1 LVFDPRI
8 PIVVHDRD
16 AHLWRETPRS
26 PKGCAYPRPE
36 LVGTADQYEAAGA
49 AGSVLLERVTP
60 SRAKLAE
67 HSQKV
72 ACAEVL
78 LAAGLRTTEER
89 LPFLGAAAGLYEQ
102 AGVLYAA
109 AGLHSVVR
117 ELEQR
122 QRRVITEGERLLRS
136 VDWDGP
142 SGEQMIGQL
151 AIRDSWPLKFLGD
164 QGRLVLLRVAE
175 RRTAQYALSVLVADP
190 TTTERALQIVASRP
204 AVQQLEVLDTLDLD
218 NPWFRE
224 RLANSTGAARL
235 RCRATRWSSGQT
247 WRTAPLPA

>member
-1 LVFDPRI
+1 
-8 PIVVHDRD
+8 
-16 AHLWRETPRS
+16 
-26 PKGCAYPRPE
+26 
-36 LVGTADQYEAAGA
+36 
-49 AGSVLLERVTP
+49 
-60 SRAKLAE
+60 
-67 HSQKV
+67 
-72 ACAEVL
+72 
-78 LAAGLRTTEER
+78 
-89 LPFLGAAAGLYEQ
+89 LGAAAGLYEQ

-235 RCRATRWSSGQT
+235 LSGHRVSLALAQRWRDCDLARLRAMAEREVGSQGLGNEWLAPIVVSLATRAVATRCDGPELPRRLIDYARAELPTQAMKVKNELKLIQT
-247 WRTAPLPA
+247 MR